1 MREKADKYWCT
12 RALRSKTVCER
23 VYVITCL
30 LTATYTKQNIA
41 NGLVKKLLAI
51 QSNLKQFC
59 LLVIPLGFEPK
70 THSLEGCCSNPTE
83 LRDLQIVCKGTN
95 KILTLQIFM
104 SFLLK
109 KNDTNH
115 SSPCNTGSDIWY
127 FTASMRINTINKKA
141 IITDIVM
148 SQPNSTSPQ

>member
-30 LTATYTKQNIA
+30 LSATYTKQNIA

-109 KNDTNH
+109 KTTLITLH
-115 SSPCNTGSDIWY
+115 L
-127 FTASMRINTINKKA
+127 A
-141 IITDIVM
+141 ILEVIYGILQQVCVLILLIRKR
-148 SQPNSTSPQ
+148 

>member
-1 MREKADKYWCT
+1 MVILLLIFYRQMRVETYKCWCT

-83 LRDLQIVCKGTN
+83 LRDLQIECKGTN
-95 KILTLQIFM
+95 KKLTLQIFM
-104 SFLLK
+104 SFLLQK
-109 KNDTNH
+109 T
-115 SSPCNTGSDIWY
+115 TLITLRLAILEVIYDILQQVCVLILLI
-127 FTASMRINTINKKA
+127 RKR
-141 IITDIVM
+141 
-148 SQPNSTSPQ
+148 

>member
-95 KILTLQIFM
+95 KNLTLQIFM

-109 KNDTNH
+109 KT
-115 SSPCNTGSDIWY
+115 TLITLRLAILEVIYDILQQVCVLILLI
-127 FTASMRINTINKKA
+127 RKR
-141 IITDIVM
+141 
-148 SQPNSTSPQ
+148 

>member
-1 MREKADKYWCT
+1 MCVQVREKADKYWCT

-59 LLVIPLGFEPK
+59 LLVIPLG
-70 THSLEGCCSNPTE
+70 SLENRSNY
-83 LRDLQIVCKGTN
+83 LIV
-95 KILTLQIFM
+95 
-104 SFLLK
+104 SFLLLLRCK
-109 KNDTNH
+109 D
-115 SSPCNTGSDIWY
+115 
-127 FTASMRINTINKKA
+127 R
-141 IITDIVM
+141 
-148 SQPNSTSPQ
+148 